1 MEKLIFTNENNEEIE
16 FDIVAQTRVTGVNYL
31 LVAYESEDGEEE
43 DALILKD
50 ISSESDPESQY
61 VMVDDDAEFDA
72 VARIFQDELEDEI
85 DIEQ

>member
-31 LVAYESEDGEEE
+31 LVAYESEDGEDE